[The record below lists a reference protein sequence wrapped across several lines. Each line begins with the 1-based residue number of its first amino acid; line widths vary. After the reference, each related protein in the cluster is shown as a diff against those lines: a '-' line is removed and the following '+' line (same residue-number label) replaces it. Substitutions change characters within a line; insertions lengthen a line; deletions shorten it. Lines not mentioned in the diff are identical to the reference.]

1 MVWFDNRS
9 SVSTNSN
16 NRRAPRRTAG
26 SVYSSNHSRH
36 SAPSLYPGA
45 SSSKGYN
52 YGYSTTNNKDVY
64 GYTRSS
70 TAGSHS
76 GRRSKSPTMSVFSTS
91 SSRRSVKPRSGFV
104 HRVLRSIKKLLH
116 NIHRYAR
123 RHPIKTF
130 VVVIVP
136 LVLSGV
142 LQKLLG
148 LVGLHLPRSTL
159 GWFAGP
165 KPGQGLV
172 DHIVS
177 VFRAAK
183 MVV

>member
-9 SVSTNSN
+9 SVSSNSN
-16 NRRAPRRTAG
+16 RRTPRRNTG

-36 SAPSLYPGA
+36 SAPSLYPAA
-45 SSSKGYN
+45 SSKAYN
-52 YGYSTTNNKDVY
+52 YGYKDSNKNNNSYYY
-64 GYTRSS
+64 GNSNNNN
-70 TAGSHS
+70 
-76 GRRSKSPTMSVFSTS
+76 GRRSKSPSMSLFSTS
-91 SSRRSVKPRSGFV
+91 SSRRSVKPRMGFV
-104 HRVLRSIKKLLH
+104 QRVIRSIRKLLR

-130 VVVIVP
+130 LVVIVP

-142 LQKLLG
+142 LQKLLA
-148 LVGLHLPRSTL
+148 LVGIHLPRSSL
-159 GWFAGP
+159 GWLAGP
-165 KPGQGLV
+165 KPGEGLF

-183 MVV
+183 MVA